1 MKNKLSFMALW
12 KQNYLKRQS
21 LDVVNF
27 LLFIAFKSMVVAYLK
42 VTVIDVVI
50 SG

>member
-1 MKNKLSFMALW
+1 MALW
-12 KQNYLKRQS
+12 KQNYLKRES

-27 LLFIAFKSMVVAYLK
+27 PLFIAFKSRVVAYLK

-50 SG
+50 SS